1 MQRQQHRKM
10 TIRYSNSRDKKDKKS
25 AGDDNTT
32 ITISKW
38 SVRFTWAAI
47 IQGAVVAVLTAM
59 LAVIVATTEF
69 PYKLV
74 QMMLGNSAI
83 GFSEISAL
91 AGLGLYLVV
100 GVIGTGLTAQFYH
113 HFEVRLA
120 KPYKGLLSNG
130 LAGVHLVLVN
140 IGVAAASIMMIY
152 AGYIG
157 DVAVSP
163 VAMGAGGGGF
173 GMTTQQAA
181 DKILNPFIVPVA
193 IMLLVTVIGA
203 MAGGAGFLLNNFRKK

>member
-1 MQRQQHRKM
+1 MSIGPGNTKTRRVNQDTRG
-10 TIRYSNSRDKKDKKS
+10 
-25 AGDDNTT
+25 GDDLALVS
-32 ITISKW
+32 IW

-47 IQGAVVAVLTAM
+47 IQGAVVGVLTAM
-59 LAVIVATTEF
+59 LAIIVASTQF

-74 QMMLGNSAI
+74 EMMLESPAI
-83 GFSEISAL
+83 GFSEASAL

-100 GVIGTGLTAQFYH
+100 GVIGSGLTAQFYH

-120 KPYKGLLSNG
+120 KPYNRYLSNG
-130 LAGVHLVLVN
+130 LAWTHLILMN
-140 IGVAAASIMMIY
+140 IGVAATSIMMIY

-163 VAMGAGGGGF
+163 VGIGGGF

-193 IMLLVTVIGA
+193 IMLIVTVVGA
-203 MAGGAGFLLNNFRKK
+203 MAGGAGFLLNYFRK